1 MIYTFWEGQMP
12 DYIKLCLET
21 WKFPFKVLN
30 YDNLR
35 QYTDYDIEQARRFT
49 LPQQADCVRVHVLR
63 DNGGYWLDADTI
75 SVTGKLPE
83 ENMIGDPEKRTN
95 SIGFLHTQPH
105 SEMFERWAA
114 YQDNVIAN
122 PNASMNWDVMGNA
135 FTDKYVQI
143 HRDITICDI
152 KNSFPETY
160 MIQDE
165 IPRIVKYKI
174 FYFEKNYHLS
184 DMDKTDMFMLHN
196 SWTPGWYKELTREQ
210 VLSRDCTLSNILREV
225 V

>member
-1 MIYTFWEGQMP
+1 MP

-35 QYTDYDIEQARRFT
+35 QYTDYDIERARRFT

-105 SEMFERWAA
+105 SDMFERWAA

-152 KNSFPETY
+152 KKSFPETY
-160 MIQDE
+160 MINGN
-165 IPRIVKYKI
+165 IARSSKYLQ
-174 FYFEKNYHLS
+174 FYFKDKYNLS
-184 DMDKTDMFMLHN
+184 DLIKTDMLMLHN
-196 SWTPGWYKELTREQ
+196 SWTPVWYKEL
-210 VLSRDCTLSNILREV
+210 SRKDLIVKNLTISNILREV
-225 V
+225 LCVS